1 MNRDH
6 RHLLLDACTV
16 AAFGVA
22 GTLISLFCVA
32 PALAQTQT
40 TGAIQG
46 SVYEIGTN
54 LPIGSAFVIVTHEA
68 KGYERSTLTGPDGIY
83 FMANLES
90 GYYTITASHNDYE
103 FDVSS
108 TTNGFAVRI
117 TKTGLVVP
125 PPIGLRRRGTPPP
138 PPPPVLISATDTD
151 SRDEQLVNTVN
162 AARGGNFDRRQLS
175 ALPLGGFRSFD
186 DLALLLPGVV
196 PPPQPIGESLGPGI
210 GPGVGTS
217 GQFVVNGLPS
227 RSNNFTM
234 DGSDNNDEDVGVRRQ
249 GFTTLVPQSVESLQE
264 FQVATL
270 LPEPQYGRNLGAQVN
285 AVSRAGTKQFHGTL
299 YGFLTDHR
307 LNARNTFDLVGGPS
321 SYPITANGRPVML
334 ERLNLREQLA
344 PANPVGEENPFT
356 RAQYGFVVG
365 GSLPRTNRTFFF
377 ASVQGQQVSASR
389 ESHFAVPTVAERG
402 LLGRGDRG
410 LGIGPYVSFPTSEV
424 GDAFFSLFPFPNNPP
439 GPYGANTFTEVL
451 PAGGRGTIASL
462 KLDHHFRAFDKEH
475 SLSGRYNFTHDA
487 TILPVTGEALFSTVR
502 PRTRTQNLSLILNS
516 ALSSGL
522 AGQLRV
528 SYGRTHLEFGEVRD
542 PFLLPSRRFPNEPF
556 LLNAP
561 LVQNNSRPGQEP
573 LFKVIPDDTE
583 NAKLVHIPVLLGNQL
598 LRFENLGIGPMGQVL
613 ISGFSPIGVDVFSF
627 PQARTDNTFQYAGTA
642 IHYRRRHKLTAGF
655 DLRRTQLNSNLE
667 RNFRPLAVFSGA
679 SNLAKDLFPADQAE
693 LNRRLGTPT
702 QDAYLG
708 RDLVAV
714 GAPTGFFQTQA
725 LVPDATIGLRYWQHN
740 YFLSDQIRWLP
751 QWSLTLGL
759 RYELN
764 TVPVEVNRRIEATFS
779 DPQIQQLPELASLLN
794 GRSGIYKSDSNNL
807 APHAA
812 FAWDPFGSGKT
823 SLRGGYGVYYDQ
835 ILGAVVSHSRS
846 VFPSF
851 VTFDFAG
858 VNASLLASVQGGQIN
873 YDALLLTNGFGFI
886 NPALLAQSGTL
897 SGYQRSIGPP
907 VDFLLNLGEYFSGSA
922 AGAAG
927 ATFFLPADDLVTPFS
942 QHWGLTLEQ
951 ELRAD
956 HLLSVAYV
964 GTRGSHLMRFSTPN
978 LGPNAIPVIREV
990 TVTRNIPGFGGDI
1003 VAPGFGRPA
1012 PSLGSYTLIV
1022 SDANSSYH
1030 GLQLQLNRRFARG
1043 LQITTAYTWAH
1054 AIDEVSD
1061 FFRLAGTRNI
1071 AQNQDRRREER
1082 GDANFDVRHRFVFS
1096 SIWELPWWRQRRL
1109 LGNWQL
1115 AAIGTFQGGQP
1126 YSTYSLGDDNL
1137 DGNFTDRVILLE
1149 NGTTIAGAGRNNF
1162 RASGTASID
1171 LAATKKFQVTRRHH
1185 LEFRSEFFNL
1195 FNRTHF
1201 GIPVNEAL
1209 FPSFGKPVTTRLPA
1223 RVIQFALKYSF

>member
-1 MNRDH
+1 MSSKRAGH
-6 RHLLLDACTV
+6 TASVL
-16 AAFGVA
+16 GVT
-22 GTLISLFCVA
+22 GFIVSLGC
-32 PALAQTQT
+32 ALAWAQTQT

-46 SVYEIGTN
+46 NVYEIGTN
-54 LPIGSAFVIVTHEA
+54 LPVATAIVVVTHEA
-68 KGYERSTLTGPDGIY
+68 KGYERSTVTGPDGTY

-90 GYYTITASHNDYE
+90 GYYTITASHGDYE
-103 FDVSS
+103 SDVNS

-125 PPIGLRRRGTPPP
+125 PPIGLRRRGTTPP
-138 PPPPVLISATDTD
+138 PPPPVPVSAADTD

-162 AARGGNFDRRQLS
+162 ATRGGNFDRRQLS
-175 ALPLGGFRSFD
+175 ALPLSGFRSFD
-186 DLALLLPGVV
+186 ELAFLLPGVV
-196 PPPQPIGESLGPGI
+196 PPPQPVGETLGPGI

-217 GQFVVNGLPS
+217 GQLVVNGLPS

-249 GFTTLVPQSVESLQE
+249 GFTVLVPQSVESLQE
-264 FQVATL
+264 FQAATL
-270 LPEPQYGRNLGAQVN
+270 LAEPQYGRNLGAQVN

-299 YGFLTDHR
+299 YGLFTNHR

-321 SYPITANGRPVML
+321 NYPITANGRPVML
-334 ERLNLREQLA
+334 EQMNLRNEVVDRRQLA

-356 RAQYGFVVG
+356 RAQHGFVLG
-365 GSLPRTNRTFFF
+365 GSLPRTEKIFFF
-377 ASVQGQQVSASR
+377 ASIQRQQVSASR

-410 LGIGPYVSFPTSEV
+410 LGIGPYVSFPTSEA

-439 GPYGANTFTEVL
+439 GPYGANTFSEVL

-462 KLDHHFRAFDKEH
+462 KLDHHFKIFDREH
-475 SLSGRYNFTHDA
+475 SLTGRYNFTHDA
-487 TILPVTGEALFSTVR
+487 TTLPVTGEALFSTIR

-516 ALSSGL
+516 AVNSGL
-522 AGQLRV
+522 AGQLRF
-528 SYGRTHLEFGEVRD
+528 SYGRTHLEFSEVRD
-542 PFLLPSRRFPNEPF
+542 PFLLPSSRFPGQPF

-573 LFKVIPDDTE
+573 LFRLIPDDTE
-583 NAKLVHIPVLLGNQL
+583 NAPLLHIPILVGDQL
-598 LRFENLGIGPMGQVL
+598 VGVQNLGIGSVGQVL
-613 ISGFSPIGVDVFSF
+613 VSGFNPIGVDVFSF
-627 PQARTDNTFQYAGTA
+627 PQTRTDNTFQYAGTA

-655 DLRRTQLNSNLE
+655 DLRRTQLNSSLE

-679 SNLAKDLFPADQAE
+679 RNLAKDLFPADQAE

-702 QDAYLG
+702 QEAYLG
-708 RDLVAV
+708 RDLAAV

-725 LVPDATIGLRYWQHN
+725 LVPDATIGLRYWQQN
-740 YFLSDQIRWLP
+740 YFISDQVRWLP
-751 QWSLTLGL
+751 HWSLTFGL
-759 RYELN
+759 RYEFN
-764 TVPVEVNRRIEATFS
+764 SVPVEVSRRIENTFT
-779 DPQIQQLPELASLLN
+779 DTQAQRLPELARLLN
-794 GRSGIYKSDSNNL
+794 GRSRIYNSDKNNF

-823 SLRGGYGVYYDQ
+823 SLRGGYGLYYDQ

-851 VTFDFAG
+851 VTLDFAG
-858 VNASLLASVQGGQIN
+858 VNASLLASPQGN
-873 YDALLLTNGFGFI
+873 PNVLFTKGFGFV
-886 NPALLAQSGTL
+886 NPALTARSRTL
-897 SGYQRSIGPP
+897 SGYQTALLGSPA
-907 VDFLLNLGEYFSGSA
+907 DFLLNLGEYFSGSA

-942 QHWGLTLEQ
+942 QHWALTLEQ
-951 ELRAD
+951 QLWTD
-956 HLLSVAYV
+956 YLLSAAYV

-978 LGPNAIPVIREV
+978 LGPNAIPVVREV

-1003 VAPGFGRPA
+1003 VAPRFGRPA

-1022 SDANSSYH
+1022 SDANSTYH

-1043 LQITTAYTWAH
+1043 FQCTTAYTWSH
-1054 AIDEVSD
+1054 AVDEVSD
-1061 FFRLAGTRNI
+1061 FFRLAGARNI
-1071 AQNQDRRREER
+1071 AQSHDRRRAER

-1096 SIWELPWWRQRRL
+1096 SIWELPWWKRNNL
-1109 LGNWQL
+1109 LGSWQF

-1126 YSTYSLGDDNL
+1126 YSIYSFGDDNL
-1137 DGNFTDRVILLE
+1137 DGNFTDRVIPLE

-1162 RASGTASID
+1162 RASGTASVD
-1171 LAATKKFQVTRRHH
+1171 LAATKKFHITTGHH
-1185 LEFRSEFFNL
+1185 LELRAEFFNL

-1201 GIPVNEAL
+1201 GIPVNEVL

-1223 RVIQFALKYSF
+1223 RVIQFALRYSF